1 VRAPRPVLAAGGAV
15 ALEGLALLVVGLVAL
30 GTGGLATFGVWG
42 FVVLLGAGV
51 TAVGA
56 AVLAGRRGAR
66 SPAVVTQLL
75 ALGIAFYA
83 AVPSGRPGW
92 GVPLAVLAVAVLA
105 GLLGA
110 AGRAWADPDDE

>member
-15 ALEGLALLVVGLVAL
+15 ALEGLVLSVVGLVAL
-30 GTGGLATFGVWG
+30 VTGGLATFGVWG
-42 FVVLLGAGV
+42 FVLLLGVAV
-51 TAVGA
+51 TAVGV
-56 AVLAGRRGAR
+56 AVVLGRRGAR

-83 AVPSGRPGW
+83 AVPSGRPEW
-92 GVPLAVLAVAVLA
+92 GVPLALVAVAVLA

-110 AGRAWADPDDE
+110 AGRAWADPDGG